1 MKSTI
6 TKIENPENIF
16 KSRLDRDENE
26 FSKLENRPKENVKNK
41 KETK

>member
-6 TKIENPENIF
+6 TKIENPEN

-41 KETK
+41 KQTK